1 MYTADR
7 VFTQRLCSYDAQLS
21 VRWILSKERWGIYRT
36 VRPKGAVNSRSV
48 LVHIVQNPDLSFRPL
63 DERTM
68 RHLKVNDMHRM
79 SALSRSKHITMM
91 EEASLEHQK
100 AMSKSYKDE
109 VQAISEE
116 IAPQV
121 AAEAEDVGG
130 RNTPQEDAW
139 AAMEDRYGEEKAD
152 EILS

>member
-1 MYTADR
+1 MYIADR
-7 VFTQRLCSYDAQLS
+7 IFVQRLRSYDAQLS
-21 VRWILSKERWGIYRT
+21 VRRMPSKERWGIYRT
-36 VRPKGAVNSRSV
+36 VRPKGAVNNRSV
-48 LVHIVQNPDLSFRPL
+48 LVHIVQNHDLSYRPL
-63 DERTM
+63 DERTL
-68 RHLKVNDMHRM
+68 RHLKINDMHRM
-79 SALSRSKHITMM
+79 SVLSRNKHIQMM

-100 AMSKSYKDE
+100 SLAKSYKDD

-121 AAEAEDVGG
+121 AAEAEDVGS

-139 AAMEDRYGEEKAD
+139 AAMQDKYGEEKAD